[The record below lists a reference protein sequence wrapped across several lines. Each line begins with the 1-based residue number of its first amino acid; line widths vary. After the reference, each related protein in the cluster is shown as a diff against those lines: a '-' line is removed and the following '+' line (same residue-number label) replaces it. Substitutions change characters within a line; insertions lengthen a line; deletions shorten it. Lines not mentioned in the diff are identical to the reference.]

1 MKTVDNVYTDNQQ
14 VIVSDIG
21 GRCMYDNKAGLG
33 YQDFE
38 EIRTGHIFYIDK
50 TDFIR
55 EWWENADKVSLITR
69 PRSFERH

>member
-1 MKTVDNVYTDNQQ
+1 
-14 VIVSDIG
+14 
-21 GRCMYDNKAGLG
+21 MYENKAGLG

-55 EWWENADKVSLITR
+55 EW
-69 PRSFERH
+69 